1 MPNFLSKSPFAPA
14 VLHRLSLHRQPLKL
28 ANDQLGAISKFCK
41 VKPERA
47 FSHIIHIDL
56 RRTFTQWCRFLSQSV
71 RKNLRF
77 LCCAATRVSPLRPRD
92 FRAGTLNFY
101 S

>member
-47 FSHIIHIDL
+47 FSHIDIL
-56 RRTFTQWCRFLSQSV
+56 GQTKRFL
-71 RKNLRF
+71 RGCGNF
-77 LCCAATRVSPLRPRD
+77 LPALA
-92 FRAGTLNFY
+92 
-101 S
+101 